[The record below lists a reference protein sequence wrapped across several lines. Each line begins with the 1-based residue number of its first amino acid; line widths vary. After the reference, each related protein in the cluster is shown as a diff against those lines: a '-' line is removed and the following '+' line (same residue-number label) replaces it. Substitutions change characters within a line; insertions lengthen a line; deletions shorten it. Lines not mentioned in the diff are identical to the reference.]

1 MGAVDNYLE
10 VNVCYGIWDSLDSY
24 FFFGSLVFSC
34 SLRSNVAR
42 VYAGLFLAR
51 DFFSFNFWGLC
62 FMVICF

>member
-1 MGAVDNYLE
+1 MLWHLGFSGQL
-10 VNVCYGIWDSLDSY
+10 I
-24 FFFGSLVFSC
+24 FFGSLVFSC

-62 FMVICF
+62 FVVICF